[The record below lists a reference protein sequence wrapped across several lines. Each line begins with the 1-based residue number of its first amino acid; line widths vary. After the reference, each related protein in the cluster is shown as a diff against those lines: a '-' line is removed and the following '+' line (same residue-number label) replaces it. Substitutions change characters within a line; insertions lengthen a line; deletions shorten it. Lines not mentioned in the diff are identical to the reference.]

1 MKKLFSILSL
11 LLLAGLYAQTPTL
24 PITKLNNVSIT
35 NPVQGTKNDSVLVWR
50 GSGDKVVR
58 WVRASDIGGTT
69 PTLQAVVNTG
79 SVGIITDDGSG
90 SPKQFAAAV
99 YNAELTQG
107 GSVVTSK
114 LNSSLTVIGAN
125 GTSSHSVSDFGH
137 AFTVRNATRLDLAY
151 NGTFFRDF
159 VALYADES
167 TLRPLMTSDNQ
178 IPSIGRVKKII
189 IESDIKNKPYYYP
202 SWWTGLRIPISVKN
216 GQAQYDYDVS
226 SKIDL
231 STYTPYYLSPSG
243 NDIND
248 GLTKLTPKKT
258 VTSAVTAGAK
268 LIYMM
273 PGLYLRNTFYGAA
286 YNPGG
291 DLVIIGIGD
300 VSVTNSE
307 DAALTWTL
315 TTNNTYSTTRS
326 TVTNVLDIKYKNK
339 YGYYSNLKQV
349 TSQALCEAE
358 SGTYYTDNATL
369 WVHASDNRTP
379 DTNIKPQLY
388 INSYISTDANKF
400 YLENIDFYDFEIRCD
415 GITSSSTLDIYMKNV
430 NVSLSRKS
438 RVGLTNE
445 YNSVRL
451 EGFRNT
457 VLQNCTGLETSQDI
471 FNYHNVLGVANSSIL
486 ELECKGYSAGLTSVS
501 SSNQCS
507 SIHENLTIL
516 RVNGNYFGGNN
527 QVIADVG
534 ATQSILIGCELN
546 TESGQPN
553 SVIFSGV
560 NAELFGCRLFGNKI
574 IKEEGGTNAVTVYN
588 SVVDYST
595 TIGNVVI
602 N

>member
-58 WVRASDIGGTT
+58 WVRASDIRGAGQTLEQTVANGSYSTQFGNDKMFLIDILGTPGSAALHVSINSVVLATSAGAGGFNG
-69 PTLQAVVNTG
+69 LQASPIKTALQYAGAQRLLFDSTSSNIDVFPLKYTDETTLRSLMIDDSFIP
-79 SVGIITDDGSG
+79 SVG
-90 SPKQFAAAV
+90 K
-99 YNAELTQG
+99 
-107 GSVVTSK
+107 
-114 LNSSLTVIGAN
+114 
-125 GTSSHSVSDFGH
+125 
-137 AFTVRNATRLDLAY
+137 
-151 NGTFFRDF
+151 
-159 VALYADES
+159 
-167 TLRPLMTSDNQ
+167 
-178 IPSIGRVKKII
+178 VKKVIA
-189 IESDIKNKPYYYP
+189 ESGVKNKPYYYP

-231 STYTPYYLSPSG
+231 STYTPYYLSTSG
-243 NDIND
+243 SDAND

-273 PGLYLRNTFYGAA
+273 PGVYLRNTFYGAA

-430 NVSLSRKS
+430 NISLSRKS

-451 EGFRNT
+451 EGFRSA

-471 FNYHNVLGVANSSIL
+471 FNYHNVLGVSNPTIL

-501 SSNQCS
+501 ASNQCS

-553 SVIFSGV
+553 SVIYSGV